1 LVLAVGSNKQ
11 FHSLCSLLNIEG
23 VYADVKYADN
33 QTRVTHRDELALI
46 LQQAF
51 AKNTRDYWMAEL
63 IAKGI
68 PSGAIKSMDEVMTST
83 AAQTMIREEI
93 IDGRPTKR
101 ISSIAFK
108 LEL

>member
-1 LVLAVGSNKQ
+1 
-11 FHSLCSLLNIEG
+11 
-23 VYADVKYADN
+23 
-33 QTRVTHRDELALI
+33 
-46 LQQAF
+46 
-51 AKNTRDYWMAEL
+51 MAEL